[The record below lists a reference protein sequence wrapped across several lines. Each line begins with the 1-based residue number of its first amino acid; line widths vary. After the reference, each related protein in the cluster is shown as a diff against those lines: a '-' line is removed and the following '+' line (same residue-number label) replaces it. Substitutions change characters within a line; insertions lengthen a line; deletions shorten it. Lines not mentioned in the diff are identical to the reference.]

1 MRGFCFSVSLT
12 GLNHAAVGKNA
23 LSDNPKKYEDMTSYS
38 TLQRRLLAGQ
48 VVVTGELAPPKG
60 AARAT
65 LERLALGMRDAVDAI
80 NLTDNQR
87 GVGRMSALGAGV
99 VMRQLGIEPIV

>member
-1 MRGFCFSVSLT
+1 
-12 GLNHAAVGKNA
+12 
-23 LSDNPKKYEDMTSYS
+23 MTSYS
-38 TLQRRLLAGQ
+38 AFQRRLQAGQ
-48 VVVTGELAPPKG
+48 IVVTGELAPPKG

-99 VMRQLGIEPIV
+99 VMRQLGIARDPTSLGGRIAILLNHPVTSVAAGLRGAFRR